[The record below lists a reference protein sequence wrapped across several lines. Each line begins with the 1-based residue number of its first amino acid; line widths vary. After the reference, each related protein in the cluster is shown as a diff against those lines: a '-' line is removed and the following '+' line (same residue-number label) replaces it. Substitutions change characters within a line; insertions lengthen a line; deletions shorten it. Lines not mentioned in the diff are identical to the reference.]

1 MTETLDDEVSE
12 MCNISKGIREEGRAE
27 GRVETVLEAI
37 RNLMDSMKWT
47 AEEAMAV
54 LKVSEDEYSKYENM
68 LKEAVSHA

>member
-1 MTETLDDEVSE
+1 MDDEVSY